1 MAAAGTP
8 EVSVVITTFNRLW
21 SLPQAV
27 QSCRENAC
35 STQIVVVDDG
45 STDGTW
51 DWLRGQ
57 ADVLAIRT
65 RNWGKCWAAN
75 TGVAAATG
83 SYVRFL
89 DSDDWL
95 EPGANDR
102 QLAAARAVDADLVLA
117 GQVYVDDAGNVLG
130 GRTPPSARG
139 DFLADYVRQ
148 VWSSDEISYCACLIR
163 RSLAAV
169 IPHRA
174 EYNWHDVLMMLELAL
189 TDPVIARCDF
199 PSLRVRQHNRDC
211 RISDPHGLDRA
222 LAVHSTVAMCR
233 KVLAI
238 VQERDGPGT
247 LGEAQ
252 RALLGALWSEAR
264 KLAEFD
270 AHAAAA
276 LARWIA
282 AQHPDFR
289 PPTRGVQRAAYK
301 VLGFGLTERLAATR
315 RAVRQSRSS
324 RQGSKRDGPP
334 PKVAGR

>member
-1 MAAAGTP
+1 MAAAGIP

-21 SLPQAV
+21 SLPRAIS
-27 QSCRENAC
+27 SCRENVC
-35 STQIVVVDDG
+35 STQIIVVDDG

-51 DWLRGQ
+51 EWLQGQ
-57 ADVLAIRT
+57 PDVLAIRT

-102 QLAAARAVDADLVLA
+102 QLAAARAADADLVLA

-130 GRTPPSARG
+130 ECMPPAQE
-139 DFLADYVRQ
+139 DFLAKYVRQ
-148 VWSSDEISYCACLIR
+148 VWSSSEISYCACLIR
-163 RSLAAV
+163 HSVAAA

-174 EYNWHDVLMMLELAL
+174 EYHWHDVLFMLELAL
-189 TDPVIARCDF
+189 SDPVIARCDF
-199 PSLRVRQHNRDC
+199 PSLHVRQHSRDR
-211 RISDPHGLDRA
+211 RISDPQGLDRA
-222 LAVHSTVAMCR
+222 LAVHSTVALCR
-233 KVLAI
+233 KVLAA
-238 VQERDGPGT
+238 VQDRDGPGARSA
-247 LGEAQ
+247 AQ
-252 RALLGALWSEAR
+252 WALLDALWSEAR

-270 AHAAAA
+270 VREATA

-289 PPTRGVQRAAYK
+289 PQARGALRAAYK
-301 VLGFGLTERLAATR
+301 VLGFRLTERLAAR
-315 RAVRQSRSS
+315 HRALR
-324 RQGSKRDGPP
+324 GN
-334 PKVAGR
+334 